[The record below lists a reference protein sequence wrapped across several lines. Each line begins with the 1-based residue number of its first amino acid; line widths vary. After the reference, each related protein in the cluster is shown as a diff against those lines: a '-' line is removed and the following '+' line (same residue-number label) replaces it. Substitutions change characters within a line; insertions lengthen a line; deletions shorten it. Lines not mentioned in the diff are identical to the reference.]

1 MEYLFLNLF
10 FTFKIYF
17 IVAIKCPFMNQASF
31 TIRKSKLKSELAKV
45 TKAFRGLSVKK
56 YSTVLEITITD
67 DLLTLVVPGIK
78 LEISCKTESTVKASL
93 DFFYFFEIIKEWKGP
108 TIHCIIVENE
118 MHFGITKIK
127 VQTTFFKDDSILK
140 SIKLP
145 VNYTDYHLLYLD
157 TKNYTIEE
165 IRFNGLEYL
174 IFCAKR
180 NLANNVKKAREILAV
195 YGVTNQDIEE
205 LIERKIKLEL

>member
-1 MEYLFLNLF
+1 
-10 FTFKIYF
+10 
-17 IVAIKCPFMNQASF
+17 MNQASF
-31 TIRKSKLKSELAKV
+31 TLRKSKLKSELAKV

-56 YSTVLEITITD
+56 YSAVLEITITD

-78 LEISCKTESTVKASL
+78 LEIPCKTESTVKASL

-108 TIHCIIVENE
+108 TIHCTIVDNE

-145 VNYTDYHLLYLD
+145 VNYTDYHLLNLD

-165 IRFNGLEYL
+165 IRFNGLEYM
-174 IFCAKR
+174 IFCAKK
-180 NLANNVKKAREILAV
+180 NLATNVKKASEILAV
-195 YGVTNQDIEE
+195 YGVTNQDIQE
-205 LIERKIKLEL
+205 LIERKIKLE